1 MTTQTEA
8 LTAENVKTY
17 FEYVPETG
25 DLRWTDKAPVKV
37 RGKSCQTK
45 NSTGHKYVKFKGR
58 NYYNHR
64 IAWLYVYGEWPDS
77 IDHINGD
84 PSDNRFVNLRGV
96 DHKTN
101 MQNERKAR
109 SNNKTGLLGVSP
121 NGQKYRAEIRVDG
134 KKINLGTFEKPEMAH
149 QAYLV
154 AKRQMHKGATL

>member
-1 MTTQTEA
+1 MTKDEA
-8 LTAENVKTY
+8 LTSENVKTY

-25 DLRWTDKAPVKV
+25 DLRWTDNAPVKV

-45 NSTGHKYVKFKGR
+45 NSTGHKYVKFKGK

-64 IAWLYVYGEWPDS
+64 IAWLYVYGEWPIS

-84 PSDNRFVNLRGV
+84 PADNRFVNLRGV

-121 NGQKYRAEIRVDG
+121 NGQNYRAEIRVDG
-134 KKINLGTFEKPEMAH
+134 KKINLGTFKKPEVAH

>member
-1 MTTQTEA
+1 MTKDEA
-8 LTAENVKTY
+8 LNAENVKTY

-25 DLRWTDKAPVKV
+25 ELWWSHKAPVKV
-37 RGKSCQTK
+37 RGKLCGTK
-45 NSTGHKYVKFKGR
+45 NSTGHKFVRLKRK
-58 NYYNHR
+58 NYYVHR
-64 IAWLYVYGEWPDS
+64 IIWLYFHGVWPDS

-84 PSDNRFVNLRGV
+84 SGDNRIDNLRNV
-96 DHKTN
+96 DHQTN

-121 NGQKYRAEIRVDG
+121 NGQKYRAEIRFDG
-134 KKINLGTFEKPEMAH
+134 KKINLGTFKQPEMAH